1 MEAITRTTGSCF
13 FHQLQPIWFIHLD
26 IILVSNHIHRLT
38 GEVFKSMLQ
47 EAYVE
52 QVAIAI
58 LVLYGKIKKAYST
71 DDQGIMTVGWWRP
84 IMIG

>member
-1 MEAITRTTGSCF
+1 
-13 FHQLQPIWFIHLD
+13 
-26 IILVSNHIHRLT
+26 
-38 GEVFKSMLQ
+38 MLQ

-71 DDQGIMTVGWWRP
+71 DDQGIMTVG
-84 IMIG
+84 